1 MNECISNPCQNG
13 GQCRDQVGTYECRC
27 APGFLGRNCEI
38 DVDDCE
44 SAVCPSNSICVDG
57 VASYT
62 CHCKSGYTGKYI
74 FFISILEYL
83 WIIV

>member
-1 MNECISNPCQNG
+1 MNECISNPCQNN

-27 APGFLGRNCEI
+27 APGFLGRNCEF

-57 VASYT
+57 IAAYT
-62 CHCKSGYTGKYI
+62 CHCKSGYTGEKYFLFCLI
-74 FFISILEYL
+74 FLCYY
-83 WIIV
+83 